1 MFLSFCV
8 KLVCTQMK
16 AVCGRYCSLYRPM
29 MEFRRNLGSGVG
41 EGGRGV
47 GTNVCSPQASVVL

>member
-1 MFLSFCV
+1 
-8 KLVCTQMK
+8 MK